1 MKKIF
6 LLLTV
11 LISSLCYQIANAQIS
26 AERIKLELA
35 NKEWKIVQY
44 EVFEIPEEP
53 SPEQINDKIT
63 LNADMTFVIIENGMS
78 YKGKWTVQSPQIIC
92 KTEDKTWAKTYKVM
106 AIDSNKA
113 TIEYKDPDLIKTLY
127 YLETE

>member
-1 MKKIF
+1 MKKFI
-6 LLLTV
+6 LLLSV
-11 LISSLCYQIANAQIS
+11 LISSFSYQIAHAQIS
-26 AERIKLELA
+26 ADRIKLELA

-63 LNADMTFVIIENGMS
+63 LNTDMTFVIIENGIS

-106 AIDSNKA
+106 AIDSKKA

>member
-11 LISSLCYQIANAQIS
+11 LISSFCHQIASAQIS
-26 AERIKLELA
+26 ADRIKLELT

-53 SPEQINDKIT
+53 TAEQINDKII
-63 LNADMTFVIIENGMS
+63 LNTDMTFVIVENGIS
-78 YKGKWTVQSPQIIC
+78 YKGKWSTQSPHIFC

-106 AIDSNKA
+106 AIEGNKA